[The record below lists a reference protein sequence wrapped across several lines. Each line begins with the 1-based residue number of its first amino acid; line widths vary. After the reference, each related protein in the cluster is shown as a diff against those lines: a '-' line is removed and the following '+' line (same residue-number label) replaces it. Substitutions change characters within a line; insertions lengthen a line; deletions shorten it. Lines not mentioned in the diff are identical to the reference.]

1 MSMFQYRGTQSRGK
15 EAEQIAEKS
24 SFPIRQRHKNT
35 QEDNL
40 LKWFALKKQ
49 NVKIEE
55 MKGWKIP

>member
-1 MSMFQYRGTQSRGK
+1 MSLFQYRGTQSRGK
-15 EAEQIAEKS
+15 KAEKIAEKS
-24 SFPIRQRHKNT
+24 SFPIKQTHKNT

-55 MKGWKIP
+55 MKGWKIS